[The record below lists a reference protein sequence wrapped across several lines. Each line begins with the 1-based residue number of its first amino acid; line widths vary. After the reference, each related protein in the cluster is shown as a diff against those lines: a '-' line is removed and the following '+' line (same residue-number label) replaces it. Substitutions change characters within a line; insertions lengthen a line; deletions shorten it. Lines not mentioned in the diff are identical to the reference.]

1 MDGGGGITKD
11 RLAHLRKKNWDF
23 GEEVGILYNIGN
35 IYISLSFPQCCIFK
49 GYFKFKSE
57 GKSMKNENDKKSYEV
72 EYFTGRKKVHKTTQI

>member
-49 GYFKFKSE
+49 GYFTFATINKKKRKYFKVKSE

-72 EYFTGRKKVHKTTQI
+72 E